1 MCFVDVLG
9 QGRKWKLI
17 CRMMYKSRIMW
28 LIMWLILY
36 MLVEHKTK
44 SIDQISLQKLINLSK
59 SQNKLVIISLIID
72 NLITSSI

>member
-9 QGRKWKLI
+9 EGRKWKLI
-17 CRMMYKSRIMW
+17 CRMMEKSRIMW

-36 MLVEHKTK
+36 MLVEHKVK
-44 SIDQISLQKLINLSK
+44 SIDQNSLQKLINLSRF
-59 SQNKLVIISLIID
+59 QNKLVKISLIID